1 MKAAVCFMEN
11 LKYSEVRNE
20 PFDVY
25 GLYDYKN
32 EKQYKRMPDEI
43 GKNVNSGVSGLYLNT
58 AGGRVRFSTDS
69 KHIAIRVSMPGITRF
84 YHMPL
89 SGSAGLDLYIDRTE
103 GEIDPAV
110 EDLGYYRAFT
120 TPYDMQDG
128 YEASVEFGTKKMR
141 YFTINM
147 PSYSNVSDLY
157 IGIDEDATLG
167 GGLKYLPILPVV
179 YYGSSITQGACS
191 SRPGNIYQ
199 NIITRR
205 LNIDYINLGFSGSA
219 RAEKIICDYMAT
231 LSMSAFVSDYD
242 HNAPDPDHLEK
253 THFELYKTIRTKH
266 PDIPYIMITRPDYR
280 NGDRTEQRRQIV
292 INSYERAKELGD
304 KNVYFIDGK
313 EFFVGK
319 YADMCTVDGCHPTDL
334 GFSFMADTIGDVL
347 EKVLPL

>member
-1 MKAAVCFMEN
+1 MAE
-11 LKYSEVRNE
+11 LKYIEARNT

-25 GLYDYKN
+25 GLYNYRT
-32 EKQYKRMPDEI
+32 EPQYKRMPDDVA
-43 GKNVNSGVSGLYLNT
+43 KNTNGGVAGLYLNT

-89 SGSAGLDLYIDRTE
+89 SGSAGLDLFIDKAE
-103 GEIDPAV
+103 GEKMSPDK
-110 EDLGYYRAFT
+110 EDLGFYRAFT

-147 PSYSNVSDLY
+147 PSYSNVKDLF
-157 IGIDEDATLG
+157 IGIDDDSTLS
-167 GGLKYLPILPVV
+167 GGLSYLPILPVV
-179 YYGSSITQGACS
+179 YYGSSITQGACA
-191 SRPGNIYQ
+191 SRPGNSYQ
-199 NIITRR
+199 NIIARR

-219 RAEKIICDYMAT
+219 RAENAVCDYMAT

-242 HNAPDPDHLEK
+242 HNAPDPEYLEK
-253 THFELYKTIRTKH
+253 THFNLYETIREKH

-292 INSYERAKELGD
+292 INSYEKAKAIGD

-313 EFFVGK
+313 DFFVGK